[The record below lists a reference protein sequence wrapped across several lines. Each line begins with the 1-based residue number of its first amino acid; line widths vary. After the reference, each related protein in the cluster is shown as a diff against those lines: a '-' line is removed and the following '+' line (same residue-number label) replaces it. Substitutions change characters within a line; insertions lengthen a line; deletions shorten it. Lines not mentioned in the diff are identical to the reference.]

1 MDPLA
6 PIAGLSIDRYAD
18 LSADV
23 AVARGDALR
32 IGEALGRA
40 GVSAADWEMAH
51 AGWSARLAD
60 AVLGLPLAAQ
70 FEARYHAALDRLL
83 GPPPDVPPEDFAAML
98 GEALMGG
105 LPAMGQRRGVS
116 PLAWSRISY
125 RHRSAL
131 AAEPARLTAIL
142 ALAGQIAE
150 RRLAGAI
157 PAGAPA
163 AAGAPGA
170 PTDRVFEQD
179 ATVAAKAVGK
189 AVVSGLG
196 ALGSALDGV
205 GKSLIGSKVGDRV
218 IVHWS
223 DGNKYPGTVAQVGKG
238 QYFVTMADGAQH
250 WIPEAFV
257 KPV

>member
-1 MDPLA
+1 MDPFT

-23 AVARGDALR
+23 AAARGDALK
-32 IGEALGRA
+32 IGEALGKA
-40 GVSAADWEMAH
+40 GVAAADWTLASS
-51 AGWSARLAD
+51 GWSARLAD
-60 AVLGLPLAAQ
+60 PVLGLPLAGQ
-70 FEARYHAALDRLL
+70 FEARYHAALDKLL

-98 GEALMGG
+98 GEALMSG
-105 LPAMGQRRGVS
+105 LPAMGQQRRVD
-116 PLAWSRISY
+116 PIAWSRISY

-131 AAEPARLTAIL
+131 ASDPARLTACL

-150 RRLAGAI
+150 RRLAGAV
-157 PAGAPA
+157 PAGTSP
-163 AAGAPGA
+163 
-170 PTDRVFEQD
+170 PTRTDNPFEQD
-179 ATVAAKAVGK
+179 AAVAAKAVGK

-196 ALGSALDGV
+196 AFGSALDQV
-205 GKSLIGSKVGDRV
+205 GKSIMGSKVGEKV

-223 DGNKYPGTVAQVGKG
+223 DGNKYPGVVAQVGKG
-238 QYFVTMADGAQH
+238 QYHVTMSDGAQH